1 MRGHNKQLGERGETR
16 AAEYLENAGYCIV
29 YRNYRTPYAEIDIV
43 AEKDGTL
50 AFVEVK
56 TRASDRF
63 GAPRL
68 AVDRKKQ
75 QKIATAALSYLQQN
89 ALEPLEIRFDVIE
102 CTKNG
107 VTHLKDAFRCGEEL

>member
-29 YRNYRTPYAEIDIV
+29 CRNYCTPYAEIDIV

-75 QKIATAALSYLQQN
+75 QKIAMAALSYLQQN
-89 ALEPLEIRFDVIE
+89 SLESLEIRFDVIE